1 MLRVSTFLSVPLF
14 LAALLVAGCQKPADK
29 SDPRENAAPQGGHEH
44 GPAAKSGSPH
54 PDPLPKGE
62 GTLKNP
68 DPLPMGEG
76 TMKSAETEKPAALS
90 AEDRALIEKQK
101 VCPVSGGALGS
112 MGDPVKVVVKGQTVF
127 LCCAGCEEAIK
138 KDPDK
143 YLAKLKK

>member
-44 GPAAKSGSPH
+44 GPAAKSASPH
-54 PDPLPKGE
+54 PE
-62 GTLKNP
+62 
-68 DPLPMGEG
+68 PLPMGEG
-76 TMKSAETEKPAALS
+76 TAALS

-127 LCCAGCEEAIK
+127 LCCSGCEEAIK